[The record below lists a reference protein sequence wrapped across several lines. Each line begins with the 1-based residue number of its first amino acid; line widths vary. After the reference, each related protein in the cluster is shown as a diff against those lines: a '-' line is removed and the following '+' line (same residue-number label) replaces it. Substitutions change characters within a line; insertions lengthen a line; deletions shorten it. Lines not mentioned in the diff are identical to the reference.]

1 MYLFKI
7 CGIIFLVILAVSLMV
22 LGLIYQDP
30 LFVLIGLLFAV
41 CAVLLFSMM
50 KESLADF

>member
-30 LFVLIGLLFAV
+30 FCFDRALV
-41 CAVLLFSMM
+41 CCLRSIIIFHDEGKSC
-50 KESLADF
+50 

>member
-30 LFVLIGLLFAV
+30 LFALIGLLFTV
-41 CAVLLFSMM
+41 CAVLLFSMI
-50 KESLADF
+50 KESFADF

>member
-30 LFVLIGLLFAV
+30 LFALIGLLLRFAQYYY
-41 CAVLLFSMM
+41 FP
-50 KESLADF
+50 